1 MLLNLEKLILTSIP
15 LELMVFVLGNIAQT
29 KYFYLPVYL
38 HSPRDMLQS
47 LLQNLKIMWLE
58 TLPTLSHIWP

>member
-47 LLQNLKIMWLE
+47 LL
-58 TLPTLSHIWP
+58 